1 MLMRSSK
8 NTWSVVLGQPLMF
21 IVTFFF
27 FNAGFSKILK
37 ILDLDYK
44 VPVMPKQEVLFA

>member
-21 IVTFFF
+21 IVTFFC
-27 FNAGFSKILK
+27 NAGFSKILK